1 MTLEKLQSEMVQ
13 ALKDGNKLRKQ
24 VLSELVGAVKKA
36 AIDKKCRDDI
46 PETLVDETLL
56 KYKKVVQEQIDTCP
70 ADRPQM
76 LENYKDQMKIVAEFA
91 PVLMTSPVQIEIAVR
106 RLILDNNIEPV
117 KSNRGAIMKV
127 VAANLKGKADMGI
140 VSKVVG
146 EILK

>member
-1 MTLEKLQSEMVQ
+1 MTLETLQNSMVQ

-36 AIDKKCRDDI
+36 AIDKKCRENI

-91 PVLMTSPVQIEIAVR
+91 PVLMTNEAEIKEAVTK
-106 RLILDNNIEPV
+106 LINEAELEFT

-127 VAANLKGKADMGI
+127 ISVNLKGKADMSI

-146 EILK
+146 GMLE

>member
-36 AIDKKCRDDI
+36 AIDKKCRDNI

-56 KYKKVVQEQIDTCP
+56 KYKKVVREQIDTCP

-117 KSNRGAIMKV
+117 KSNRGAIMKI
-127 VAANLKGKADMGI
+127 VAADLKGKADMGV

>member
-76 LENYKDQMKIVAEFA
+76 LENYKDQMRIVAEFA

>member
-1 MTLEKLQSEMVQ
+1 MTLNELQSAMI
-13 ALKDGNKLRKQ
+13 AAMKNKNKPRKA
-24 VLSELVGAVKKA
+24 VLSGMIDTVKKA
-36 AIDKKCRDDI
+36 AIDKGCRDNV
-46 PETLVDETLL
+46 PESLVDEVLL
-56 KYKKVVQEQIDTCP
+56 KYKKMVQEQIDTCP

-117 KSNRGAIMKV
+117 KSNRGVIMKLA
-127 VAANLKGKADMGI
+127 AANLKGKADMNV

-146 EILK
+146 GMLR

>member
-1 MTLEKLQSEMVQ
+1 MKLEILQSEMIQ
-13 ALKDGNKLRKQ
+13 ALKNGNKLRKQ

-56 KYKKVVQEQIDTCP
+56 KYKKVIQEQIDTCP

-91 PVLMTSPVQIEIAVR
+91 PVLMTNEAEIKEAVTK
-106 RLILDNNIEPV
+106 LINEAGLKFT

-127 VAANLKGKADMGI
+127 VAANLKGKADMSI

-146 EILK
+146 GMLE

>member
-1 MTLEKLQSEMVQ
+1 MTLETLQNSMVQ

-36 AIDKKCRDDI
+36 AIDKKCRDNI
-46 PETLVDETLL
+46 PETLVNETLL

-127 VAANLKGKADMGI
+127 VAANLKGKADMSI

>member
-1 MTLEKLQSEMVQ
+1 MKLEILQSEMIQ

-24 VLSELVGAVKKA
+24 VLSELVGAVKKT
-36 AIDKKCRDDI
+36 AIDKKCRNNI

-91 PVLMTSPVQIEIAVR
+91 PVLMTDEAEIKEAVTK
-106 RLILDNNIEPV
+106 LINEAGLKFT

-127 VAANLKGKADMGI
+127 VAANLKGKADMSI
-140 VSKVVG
+140 VSKVIG
-146 EILK
+146 EMLQ

>member
-106 RLILDNNIEPV
+106 RLILDNNIEPI

>member
-36 AIDKKCRDDI
+36 VIDKKCRDNI

-76 LENYKDQMKIVAEFA
+76 LENYKDQMKIVVEFA

-106 RLILDNNIEPV
+106 RLILDSNIEPV

-127 VAANLKGKADMGI
+127 ISANLKGKADMSV
-140 VSKVVG
+140 VSKIV
-146 EILK
+146 EEMLK

>member
-13 ALKDGNKLRKQ
+13 ALKDSNKLRKQ

>member
-36 AIDKKCRDDI
+36 AIDKKCRDNI

-70 ADRPQM
+70 ADRSQM

-91 PVLMTSPVQIEIAVR
+91 PVLMTNEAEIKEAVTK
-106 RLILDNNIEPV
+106 LINEAELKFT
-117 KSNRGAIMKV
+117 KSNRGVIMKV
-127 VAANLKGKADMGI
+127 VSANLKGKADMSI

-146 EILK
+146 GMLE

>member
-1 MTLEKLQSEMVQ
+1 MTLETLQNSMVQ

-36 AIDKKCRDDI
+36 AIDKKCRENI

-91 PVLMTSPVQIEIAVR
+91 PVLMTNEAEIKEAVTK
-106 RLILDNNIEPV
+106 LINEAELEFT

-127 VAANLKGKADMGI
+127 VSANLKGKADMSI

-146 EILK
+146 GMLE

>member
-36 AIDKKCRDDI
+36 AIDKKCRDNI

-127 VAANLKGKADMGI
+127 VATNLKGKADMGI

>member
-36 AIDKKCRDDI
+36 AIDKKCRDNI

-117 KSNRGAIMKV
+117 KSNRGTIMKV
-127 VAANLKGKADMGI
+127 IAANLKGKADMSV
-140 VSKVVG
+140 VSKIV
-146 EILK
+146 EEMLK